1 MKNLKFQEHL
11 NRVLLD
17 FSPRQQLLIVSK
29 TRTLDEIK
37 AYYDIGH
44 RQFGENRVQEL
55 LLKSNELKA
64 SCPEIKWHM
73 IGHLQSNKVKDLFK
87 VHHLESIHSVDSVH
101 LLDELIKNEHRLNQR
116 VGIFLQFN
124 TSREEEKS
132 GFESRSEL
140 DVAIAR
146 FKNCEHLYLQ
156 GLMTMGALRVDDQMK
171 SAEACFHQLSD
182 LKDELDQK
190 WGLDLQLSMGM
201 SQDYKI
207 ALAVG
212 ANWVRLGTMMFDIS
226 GD

>member
-1 MKNLKFQEHL
+1 MKNPKFLEHL
-11 NRVLLD
+11 NHVLQD
-17 FSPRQQLLIVSK
+17 FSPDQHLLIVSK
-29 TRTLDEIK
+29 TRTLDEIR

-44 RQFGENRVQEL
+44 RHFGENRVQEL
-55 LLKSNELKA
+55 LLKSNELKV

-87 VHHLESIHSVDSVH
+87 VHSLKAIHSVDSIH
-101 LLDELIKNEHRLNQR
+101 LLDELIKNEHRLNHR
-116 VGIFLQFN
+116 VGVFLQFN

-132 GFESRSEL
+132 GFESRPEL

-146 FKNCEHLYLQ
+146 FNDCQNLYLQ

-171 SAEACFHQLSD
+171 SALACFRELRG
-182 LKDELDQK
+182 LKAELDQK

-207 ALAVG
+207 ALAEG
-212 ANWVRLGTMMFDIS
+212 ANWLRLGTMMFDIS

>member
-17 FSPRQQLLIVSK
+17 FSPSQHLLIVSK

-44 RQFGENRVQEL
+44 RHFGENRVQEL
-55 LLKSNELKA
+55 LLKSNELKT

-87 VHHLESIHSVDSVH
+87 VHNLESIHSVDSVH

-132 GFESRSEL
+132 GFESRSGL
-140 DVAIAR
+140 DVAFTR

-171 SAEACFHQLSD
+171 SAQACFRELAG
-182 LKDELDQK
+182 LKAELDQQ
-190 WGLDLQLSMGM
+190 WGLDLELSMGM

-207 ALAVG
+207 ALEVG
-212 ANWVRLGTMMFDIS
+212 ADWVRLGTMMFDIS